1 MAGTCGYGAGLSDS
15 INAGNFL
22 TFTLAFALQLRKKA
36 RKNLSNG
43 SWRMPVGKVYSEQ
56 SILVRS

>member
-1 MAGTCGYGAGLSDS
+1 VAGTCGQGEGLSDS

-36 RKNLSNG
+36 RKNLSQ
-43 SWRMPVGKVYSEQ
+43 GKKNLSQVKKNLSK
-56 SILVRS
+56 STP